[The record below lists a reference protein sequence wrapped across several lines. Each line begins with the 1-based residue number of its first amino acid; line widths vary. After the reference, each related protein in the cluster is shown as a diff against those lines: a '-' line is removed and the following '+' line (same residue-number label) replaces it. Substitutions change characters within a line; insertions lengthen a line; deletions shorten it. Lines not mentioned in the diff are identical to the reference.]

1 MAYDYGKLRGR
12 IIEIYGSVADFAKE
26 MPNCSKTIYRKL
38 GNLSEWTQTE
48 ILESCEKLHIRNGEI
63 GTYFFTVVGEKSTN
77 NGTHTA
83 KN

>member
-12 IIEIYGSVADFAKE
+12 IIEMYGSVADFAKE

-77 NGTHTA
+77 NGTHAA